1 MKQGVHI
8 SVILLFTY
16 LTDLNAYNY
25 FTWGRVERF
34 HLYGYGALRFIDEYS
49 DYGNFSSNF
58 SLLEGILDA
67 ELDSWFKHPY
77 VFQYHIGLGGYDT
90 VRFSG
95 ERRGNTFTG
104 LYNLWFTLFPSGI
117 YTISAYTRRNIS
129 YISEKNLPS
138 VRIYDDSYGGGFA
151 FKKREY
157 PDIILRYDTTHNYTD
172 TSESITRRDIRYTT
186 LGASISKPY
195 ERSIFSGVYEFR
207 NQNNNISD
215 FSYLEHYFNIYNNS
229 YLTPKV
235 LFSLYLTDITR
246 EMRSGSTASGKT
258 TTASATGRLFYR
270 PSSRLYH
277 SFNLSAGNS
286 RGIDTS
292 SDTSSFVYDFEY
304 YLMKSLRTIDS
315 ISIQRSYTVSGGTI
329 YNEWRHSANLGFQ
342 LIQPYRYAQM
352 RASYFISPSLID
364 RRGQEMGTTL
374 GNSASFGG
382 SVVAIPIITL
392 SSDATY
398 STLRSNLPD
407 TGSSEERRIETRL
420 TNRHISRWRIEGV
433 SIYDWKKRN
442 EPLSGIVKNEAFSNT
457 IYIDRYMRR
466 LVASI
471 STGYSVQHAS
481 TDGAYST
488 WFIEMRLSGRLT
500 RRTNATISVQHS
512 ESDKEDNFESLWYEQ
527 AEVNYV
533 NRLLTIAFQ
542 FLGTQRIHK
551 YNLNTFLLTI
561 RRDFNAFF

>member
-8 SVILLFTY
+8 LIIILCFYVTN
-16 LTDLNAYNY
+16 LNAYNY
-25 FTWGRVERF
+25 FTWGRMQRF
-34 HLYGYGALRFIDEYS
+34 HLYGYGAIRFLDEYS
-49 DYGNFSSNF
+49 DYGDLSSNF
-58 SLLEGILDA
+58 SLLESILDA

-90 VRFSG
+90 VRFS
-95 ERRGNTFTG
+95 EDRRGNTFTG
-104 LYNLWFTLFPSGI
+104 LYNLWFTLFPLGH
-117 YTISAYTRRNIS
+117 YTLGAYTRRTIS
-129 YISEKNLPS
+129 YVSEKNLPS
-138 VRIYDDSYGGGFA
+138 TRMYDDSHGGRFA

-157 PDIILRYDTTHNYTD
+157 PDILLRYDTTHHYTD
-172 TSESITRRDIRYTT
+172 VSESLNKRDIRYTT

-195 ERSIFSGVYEFR
+195 KQSIFSGMYELR
-207 NQNNNISD
+207 NQRDNVSG
-215 FSYLEHYFNIYNNS
+215 FSYLEHYFNIYNSS
-229 YLTPKV
+229 YLTKKM

-246 EMRSGSTASGKT
+246 ESKSDSTTSGMTNT
-258 TTASATGRLFYR
+258 VNATGRLFYR
-270 PSSRLYH
+270 QSQRLSH

-292 SDTSSFVYDFEY
+292 SDTSSFVYDVEY
-304 YLMKSLRTIDS
+304 YMMKSLRTIDS

-329 YNEWRHSANLGFQ
+329 YNEWRHSANIGVQ

-352 RASYFISPSLID
+352 RASYFISPSLVD

-382 SVVAIPIITL
+382 SVLAIPIITL

-398 STLRSNLPD
+398 STLRSHLPD
-407 TGSSEERRIETRL
+407 TGNSEERRIETRL
-420 TNRHISRWRIEGV
+420 TNRYVSKWRIEGV
-433 SIYDWKKRN
+433 SIYDWKRRN
-442 EPLSGIVKNEAFSNT
+442 EPLMGIVKHEAFSNT

-466 LVASI
+466 IIASI
-471 STGYSVQHAS
+471 STGYSVQHTS
-481 TDGAYST
+481 TDGAYNN

-500 RRTNATISVQHS
+500 KRINASVSVQHS
-512 ESDKEDNFESLWYEQ
+512 ESDKENIFESLWYEQ

-533 NRLLTIAFQ
+533 NGMLAIAFQ
-542 FLGTQRIHK
+542 YLGTQRVHQ

-561 RRDFNAFF
+561 KRNFNVFF